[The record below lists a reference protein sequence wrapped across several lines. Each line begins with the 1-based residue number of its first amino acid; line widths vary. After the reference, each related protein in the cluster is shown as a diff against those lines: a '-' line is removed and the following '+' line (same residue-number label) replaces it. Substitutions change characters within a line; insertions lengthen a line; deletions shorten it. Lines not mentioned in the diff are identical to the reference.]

1 MQMSDSEKSYYLLYP
16 LMPLAVL
23 SKQLLLSKQLSDVET
38 SSNFNSGN
46 AHLQKMHNLKHLP
59 AL

>member
-16 LMPLAVL
+16 LMPLAV
-23 SKQLLLSKQLSDVET
+23 LSKQLSDVET